1 MSSCKIVVLSLMVVL
16 LTVGIRETQG
26 QEGLPSPSRSYYQP
40 RVASNYPMLAGN
52 RIIAGNEITLEAETV
67 SADTISIGVGCG
79 CGIHLL
85 PALAQGLRTTLDRI
99 LPYRGTHRG
108 QGLFFSHR
116 FYSSNCCGC
125 EEVTPGI
132 IYESD
137 PSQIPTPAKSIEEIP
152 SKVAPTTS
160 LILPPRSDRNYS
172 TVSVGNIGLRGT
184 VRPVQYNV
192 PLLTTGSRV
201 PSIPHNPLRR

>member
-1 MSSCKIVVLSLMVVL
+1 MSNYKIVVLLLLVVL

-26 QEGLPSPSRSYYQP
+26 QEGLPSQTRSYYQP

-52 RIIAGNEITLEAETV
+52 RISPGEAIALQAESV
-67 SADTISIGVGCG
+67 GADTSSIGLGCG

-85 PALAQGLRTTLDRI
+85 PALAQGLRDTLGRI
-99 LPYRGTHRG
+99 LTYRGRNRG

-116 FYSSNCCGC
+116 FYGSNCCGC
-125 EEVTPGI
+125 DEVTPGV

-137 PSQIPTPAKSIEEIP
+137 PNQIPTPAKSLEEIP

-160 LILPPRSDRNYS
+160 SILLPRSERISS
-172 TVSVGNIGLRGT
+172 TDPVGNGVLTGM

-192 PLLTTGSRV
+192 PLLPSGSRV